1 MENWTISKI
10 KELLSSGKP
19 SIGSWMQI
27 PNTSVAEIMGNA
39 GYDWVAVDLE
49 HGCFSQEILPD
60 IFRALELG
68 GTSPFAR
75 VAQSHPKDIKQA
87 LDAGAQGLILPMVE
101 SKKQLEE
108 AIAWSYYPPRG
119 KRGVGYS
126 RASAFGKKLHSY
138 IQHKSSNII
147 IVAQIEHI
155 KAVQDLDNIL
165 SVELLDAIMVGPYDL
180 SGSMGL
186 TAQFEHPEYLRAL
199 ETIDKKTKSYQV
211 PMGLHIVQPDKRL
224 LKEKVKQGYQFIAFG
239 TDAVFL
245 YNAADCPTELMDVNG
260 FGVEEEQ

>member
-10 KELLSSGKP
+10 KEALKSGQP

-27 PNTSVAEIMGNA
+27 PNTSVAEIMGDA

-60 IFRALELG
+60 VFRALELG

-75 VAQSHPKDIKQA
+75 VAQSHPTDIKQA

-186 TAQFEHPEYLRAL
+186 TAQFEHPEYLQTV
-199 ETIDKKTKSYQV
+199 ETIVEKAKSYQV
-211 PMGLHIVQPDKRL
+211 PMGLHIVQPDNRL
-224 LKEKVKQGYQFIAFG
+224 LQEKVRQGYQFIAFG

-245 YNAADCPTELMDVNG
+245 YNAAECPKRTMIAK
-260 FGVEEEQ
+260 